1 MDTYLRGTPCWLPRI
16 ERSFSRAPA
25 SSAAASSFEKGCQP
39 RPMRK
44 RPLMR
49 NAFMET
55 ASQGTGLLKNL
66 LGSAGFRQGG
76 AEVLRQVLCDLSR
89 DALHDNEV
97 LQARL
102 REVLRGLEAGV
113 DQGLRPRLPDPL
125 NPHEVLEDVRLGRLR
140 GLELEDPPLDALVP
154 RAPLERLRVRPQ
166 GVVGP
171 ARRRGPPRSSAAG
184 CRPSGRWPPLLRTRR
199 GPPAFVRGS

>member
-55 ASQGTGLLKNL
+55 ASQGAALLRSYLNREPYECHRRRYEY
-66 LGSAGFRQGG
+66 SIRFDSTPG
-76 AEVLRQVLCDLSR
+76 AFVKE
-89 DALHDNEV
+89 H
-97 LQARL
+97 
-102 REVLRGLEAGV
+102 G
-113 DQGLRPRLPDPL
+113 
-125 NPHEVLEDVRLGRLR
+125 
-140 GLELEDPPLDALVP
+140 PPLAP
-154 RAPLERLRVRPQ
+154 RGEY
-166 GVVGP
+166 
-171 ARRRGPPRSSAAG
+171 
-184 CRPSGRWPPLLRTRR
+184 CH
-199 GPPAFVRGS
+199 

>member
-1 MDTYLRGTPCWLPRI
+1 
-16 ERSFSRAPA
+16 
-25 SSAAASSFEKGCQP
+25 KGCQP

-66 LGSAGFRQGG
+66 LGSAGFRQGRT
-76 AEVLRQVLCDLSR
+76 EMLRQVLRDLPR
-89 DALHDNEV
+89 DAFHDHEV

-102 REVLRGLEAGV
+102 GEVFRGLEAGV

-125 NPHEVLEDVRLGRLR
+125 DPHEVLEDVRLGRLR
-140 GLELEDPPLDALVP
+140 GLELEDPPLDARVP
-154 RAPLERLRVRPQ
+154 RAPLERFRV
-166 GVVGP
+166 
-171 ARRRGPPRSSAAG
+171 RRRGGVVPSDLYGHLGPW
-184 CRPSGRWPPLLRTRR
+184 RPTPL
-199 GPPAFVRGS
+199 